1 MADANSVSDTNK
13 EETIPEL
20 VPEVKEID
28 VAENSEAKPDGATST
43 SSNLQEDFNAVLDDA
58 ISKLWDERLR
68 NKSKGRRKRLS
79 KDEEKTLIGQLIEA
93 LSGSENETESLQVMA
108 KRLVQ
113 MVVEHKTGEY
123 KIDELSKR
131 CSLLMKDKEDLNGQY
146 KKSKLA
152 LTKLESLCRELQ
164 KHNRLMK
171 EECDHRTKV
180 EETKRQE
187 LSTKFQSSI
196 GEITNQMQDNHSK
209 NQQLKTDNAELA
221 AKLKGLVDQ
230 YEMREQY
237 VDKVLKHKQIENQLL
252 EAKLAQ
258 QTLILNEEREQAL
271 KEKQLLLQESLEYQK
286 KCEQLVKDEAEL
298 KLQLSMYT
306 EKFEEFQK
314 TLTKSNEVFGTF
326 KKEMDKM
333 TKTIKKLEKETI
345 MWKQKWEKSN
355 QSLLE
360 LAGDNTRKSEQI
372 QKITQKNLKLENLCR
387 ALQTERK
394 ELSQKLEN
402 SQPSRETSTTVEET
416 SVSSPSPVENGHSS
430 SDSNLKPEAEQTPSE
445 PDSGENSTSNTST
458 ESERH
463 PQESSGD
470 KEISCSDCLAEHSR
484 QSAEEIGD
492 EPTEAT
498 EDECP
503 AESAEDGTNGK
514 QETECCEDD
523 QAEEDKQPEQNEQ
536 PCENNLEQAN
546 DISVNDTSEDTQ

>member
-1 MADANSVSDTNK
+1 MADANSLSEMNQQDS
-13 EETIPEL
+13 
-20 VPEVKEID
+20 
-28 VAENSEAKPDGATST
+28 VAEYTSEAKEIEGAESEETKPDAKPT
-43 SSNLQEDFNAVLDDA
+43 SSNLQDAFNDVLDNAV
-58 ISKLWDERLR
+58 SKLWDERSR
-68 NKSKGRRKRLS
+68 NKSKGKRKRLS
-79 KDEEKTLIGQLIEA
+79 KDEEKTLIGQLIDA
-93 LSGSENETESLQVMA
+93 LSDSQNETESLQVMA

-113 MVVEHKTGEY
+113 MVVENKTGEY
-123 KIDELSKR
+123 KIDELTKR

-180 EETKRQE
+180 EEAKRQE

-271 KEKQLLLQESLEYQK
+271 KEKQQLLQESLEYQK
-286 KCEQLVKDEAEL
+286 KCEQLLKDEAEL

-360 LAGDNTRKSEQI
+360 LAGDNKRKKEQI
-372 QKITQKNLKLENLCR
+372 EKTTMKNLKLENLCR
-387 ALQTERK
+387 ALQLERK
-394 ELSQKLEN
+394 ELSQKLESGQSSGEAVN
-402 SQPSRETSTTVEET
+402 SVEET
-416 SVSSPSPVENGHSS
+416 SDSPVPMENGHSS
-430 SDSNLKPEAEQTPSE
+430 RESDPKPEAEQAPGDTS
-445 PDSGENSTSNTST
+445 DTGENSNSNSPT
-458 ESERH
+458 ESESCIEVSLALS
-463 PQESSGD
+463 QEQVD
-470 KEISCSDCLAEHSR
+470 CSECRECETKDSPSPTEGV
-484 QSAEEIGD
+484 GD
-492 EPTEAT
+492 ERTEAT
-498 EDECP
+498 EDEWH
-503 AESAEDGTNGK
+503 AESAQNEADSAENEANEE
-514 QETECCEDD
+514 QECCEDD
-523 QAEEDKQPEQNEQ
+523 QPENEADESEQ
-536 PCENNLEQAN
+536 TEASNLE
-546 DISVNDTSEDTQ
+546 